1 MFKITL
7 SDTEGRKFPDNKI
20 DEGYLDDYED
30 SHISDLA
37 STLGI
42 NATIG
47 NGHFLLG
54 NSGTSIDIKATWTQG
69 TEGRREFERYVSDL
83 IGYIKDALPSMAEN
97 YYNFYSH
104 FVRDYEENGLKMP
117 MWD

>member
-1 MFKITL
+1 MYKITL
-7 SDTEGRKFPDNKI
+7 SDTEGRKFPDNEI

-47 NGHFLLG
+47 DGHFHLG
-54 NSGTSIDIKATWTQG
+54 DSGTFIEIKFTGKQG
-69 TEGRREFERYVSDL
+69 AEGRREFEKYVSDL
-83 IGYIKDALPSMAEN
+83 IGFIKDALPSMSGE
-97 YYNFYSH
+97 YENFYRH
-104 FVRDYEENGLKMP
+104 FVKDYEENGLNMP